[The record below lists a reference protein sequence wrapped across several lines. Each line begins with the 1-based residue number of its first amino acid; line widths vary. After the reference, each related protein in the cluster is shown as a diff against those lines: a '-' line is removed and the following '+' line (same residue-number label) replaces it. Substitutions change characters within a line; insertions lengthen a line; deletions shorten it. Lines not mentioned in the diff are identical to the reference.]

1 MKSNLFV
8 FFNTYRCISLPKK
21 HEVMTQKLILD
32 TLVSTVPLG
41 TLLLNRKHIDI
52 VIVIS

>member
-1 MKSNLFV
+1 MKSILFV

-41 TLLLNRKHIDI
+41 TLWLNRKHIDI
-52 VIVIS
+52 VIVIP